1 MISKKT
7 KYALHAL
14 IYLAEHATV
23 DQPVAIHVIASKTHV
38 SFKFLDSI
46 LRELKHAGITAS
58 KMGKDGGYYL
68 LKHPEEI
75 HLAEILR
82 LLDGPIALLPCAS
95 HRYYE
100 SCKECENEE
109 ECKIRSSFLDI
120 RAKTVQ
126 LLKDVTIADWS
137 RLDSPKTTDI

>member
-14 IYLAEHATV
+14 IYLAENASA
-23 DQPVAIHVIASKTHV
+23 DKPIAIHVIATETHI

-68 LKHPEEI
+68 LKQAEEI
-75 HLAEILR
+75 HLAELFR

-100 SCKECENEE
+100 PCKECPDESA
-109 ECKIRSSFLDI
+109 CKIRNSFLEI

-126 LLKDVTIADWS
+126 LLKDVTIADWA
-137 RLDSPKTTDI
+137 KK

>member
-14 IYLAEHATV
+14 VYLAENAST
-23 DQPVAIHVIASKTHV
+23 DNPVAIHVIAEKTHI
-38 SFKFLDSI
+38 SFKFLDTI

-58 KMGKDGGYYL
+58 KMGKEGGYYL
-68 LKHPEEI
+68 LKPATEI
-75 HLAEILR
+75 HLAEIFR

-100 SCKECENEE
+100 PCKECDDEQT
-109 ECKIRSSFLDI
+109 CKIRASFLEI

-126 LLKDVTIADWS
+126 VLKDVTIADWAAS
-137 RLDSPKTTDI
+137 PMELD

>member
-14 IYLAEHATV
+14 VYLAEHATPEH
-23 DQPVAIHVIASKTHV
+23 PVAIHVIAEKTAI
-38 SFKFLDSI
+38 SFRFLDSI

-58 KMGKDGGYYL
+58 KMGKEGGYYL
-68 LKHPEEI
+68 LKPATEI
-75 HLAEILR
+75 HLAEIFR

-100 SCKECENEE
+100 PCRECPDEAV
-109 ECKIRSSFLDI
+109 CKIRASFLEI

-126 LLKDVTIADWS
+126 LLKDVTIADWAS
-137 RLDSPKTTDI
+137 

>member
-14 IYLAEHATV
+14 TYLAENASV
-23 DQPVAIHVIASKTHV
+23 DNPVAIHVIATETHV
-38 SFKFLDSI
+38 SFKFLDTI
-46 LRELKHAGITAS
+46 LRELKHAGVTAS

-68 LKHPEEI
+68 LKQPEEI
-75 HLAEILR
+75 HLAEIVR
-82 LLDGPIALLPCAS
+82 LLDGPIALLPCVS

-100 SCKECENEE
+100 PCKECPDEDA
-109 ECKIRSSFLDI
+109 CKIRNSFLEL

-126 LLKDVTIADWS
+126 LMKDVTIADWT
-137 RLDSPKTTDI
+137 KGNI